1 MFIMAG
7 CFSFPHLWI
16 NIAPRVNQ
24 PGFIPLS
31 LDAALRSSLI
41 LDGGLG
47 SELARNGCDVHDALW
62 SGRVLLDHPGEIAR
76 VHRSYLDAG
85 AKCLITASYQVS
97 FRGFE
102 QAGIPGADT
111 EAALRNSVTIAQQVR
126 DDFRTSTGRDCLIA
140 ASVGPFGAALAD
152 GSEFHG
158 NYSCTYDEL
167 LTFHRRRISVLFSA
181 GPDLLACETIP
192 SLEEARAILQ
202 CLREHPH
209 ARAWFSFCCRDGRH
223 ISHGEQIAACA
234 RLLDREPQVVAIGIN
249 CTPPQFAASLINEI
263 RSATAK
269 PVVVYPNS
277 GRPWDAINRCW
288 LDVPHAPPFAS
299 FAEAW
304 RSAGAIWIGGC
315 CGTTP
320 DDIRQIR
327 QALASA

>member
-7 CFSFPHLWI
+7 RFSFPLLRI

-31 LDAALRSSLI
+31 LDAALHASLV

-85 AKCLITASYQVS
+85 AQCLITASYQVS
-97 FRGFE
+97 FMGFK
-102 QAGIPGADT
+102 QAGISDADT
-111 EAALRNSVTIAQQVR
+111 ETTLRKSVTLAQQVR
-126 DDFRTSTGRDCLIA
+126 NDFRASTGRDCLIA
-140 ASVGPFGAALAD
+140 ASIGPFGAALAD

-158 NYSCTYDEL
+158 NYSCTFDDSL
-167 LTFHRRRISVLFSA
+167 NFHRRRMSVLLSA
-181 GPDLLACETIP
+181 GSDLLACETIP
-192 SLEEARAILQ
+192 SLDEARAILQ

-223 ISHGEQIAACA
+223 VSHGEEISACA
-234 RLLDREPQVVAIGIN
+234 HLFDREPQVVAIGVN
-249 CTPPQFAASLINEI
+249 CTPPQFAAPLIEEI

-269 PVVVYPNS
+269 PVVAYPNS
-277 GRPWDAINRCW
+277 GRPWDAVNRRW
-288 LDVPHAPPFAS
+288 LDVPNAPPFAS

-304 RSAGAIWIGGC
+304 RTAGASWIGGC

-327 QALASA
+327 QTLATA